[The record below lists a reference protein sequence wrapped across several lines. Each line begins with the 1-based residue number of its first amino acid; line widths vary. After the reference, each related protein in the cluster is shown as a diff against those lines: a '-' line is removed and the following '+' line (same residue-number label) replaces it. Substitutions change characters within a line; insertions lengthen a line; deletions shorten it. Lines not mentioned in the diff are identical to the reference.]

1 METLRPGTSSPFSS
15 SCEYTSIR
23 VFVLGIGLKK
33 FLAQKSGLAFDGH
46 FAIEQ
51 GIGTLNVIGPKMG
64 DVQLPK
70 KKKKGDVKSDVE
82 QVTAPFGC

>member
-15 SCEYTSIR
+15 SCSIR

-70 KKKKGDVKSDVE
+70 KKKREMSK
-82 QVTAPFGC
+82 VTWSK